1 METTGGEGTQIH
13 LGATNRFENG
23 YGAAK
28 AQHSSIFRMTL
39 LPESYPHMISLLQG
53 GLLKLQGQRQ
63 QPNSYRILRYSN
75 NH

>member
-39 LPESYPHMISLLQG
+39 LPESY
-53 GLLKLQGQRQ
+53 
-63 QPNSYRILRYSN
+63 
-75 NH
+75 